1 LLCFDVN
8 LISHRKEAIM
18 ERETIYINLR
28 TKRLNILTEKIE
40 YITNKN
46 GEKQIHKVVD
56 SEETLQ
62 DNYIRSQRYTKQV
75 SKWLNLNYYF
85 IHKKKQKLYYIYL
98 EKSIVIK

>member
-1 LLCFDVN
+1 
-8 LISHRKEAIM
+8 M
-18 ERETIYINLR
+18 ERETIYFNLR

-62 DNYIRSQRYTKQV
+62 DNYIRSQRYTKHV
-75 SKWLNLNYYF
+75 SKWL
-85 IHKKKQKLYYIYL
+85 
-98 EKSIVIK
+98 

>member
-1 LLCFDVN
+1 MLCFDVN

-46 GEKQIHKVVD
+46 GEKQSLKN
-56 SEETLQ
+56 Q
-62 DNYIRSQRYTKQV
+62 
-75 SKWLNLNYYF
+75 
-85 IHKKKQKLYYIYL
+85 
-98 EKSIVIK
+98 EKTVLSTT

>member
-1 LLCFDVN
+1 
-8 LISHRKEAIM
+8 M

-62 DNYIRSQRYTKQV
+62 DNYIRSQRYTMQV
-75 SKWLNLNYYF
+75 NAAK
-85 IHKKKQKLYYIYL
+85 
-98 EKSIVIK
+98 

>member
-1 LLCFDVN
+1 
-8 LISHRKEAIM
+8 M

-75 SKWLNLNYYF
+75 NG
-85 IHKKKQKLYYIYL
+85 
-98 EKSIVIK
+98 